1 MYLHFFVR
9 PSVRSLFL
17 IYAQTP
23 CVLCGISFCC
33 RCCFC
38 FCLLFSLH
46 TLQSSQLARER
57 KKRDKEKRYKP
68 KRNDSSLFW
77 LWLCFATHTF
87 HDTLAYNKSEIYSNL
102 ISFQLH
108 SNTIQQSAVA
118 RQQMIIKTFSRRF
131 RIVSQ

>member
-46 TLQSSQLARER
+46 KLQFSQIARE

-68 KRNDSSLFW
+68 KRNDSSLF
-77 LWLCFATHTF
+77 FV
-87 HDTLAYNKSEIYSNL
+87 LAL
-102 ISFQLH
+102 FCH
-108 SNTIQQSAVA
+108 SHFSRYIGIQQKRNLFEFDFVSIAFEYDPAVSCC
-118 RQQMIIKTFSRRF
+118 TPTNDH
-131 RIVSQ
+131 